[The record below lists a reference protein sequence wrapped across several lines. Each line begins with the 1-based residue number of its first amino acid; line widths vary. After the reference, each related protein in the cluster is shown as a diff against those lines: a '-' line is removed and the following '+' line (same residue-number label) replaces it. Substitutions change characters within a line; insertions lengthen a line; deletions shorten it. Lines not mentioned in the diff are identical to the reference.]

1 MIAIIVPYYNAE
13 PWIDRCCKSLTNAEG
28 DFAFVMVNDQST
40 DNSESIVEKYAYHDE
55 RFRVLRTYYGKGVS
69 AARNFGIVFVQQL
82 LDAEW
87 ITFLDADDEIKPDA
101 YKAYMTAIGEGIHNF
116 YQMDHIRYYDKINK
130 ETVKY
135 RGKPGVYAL
144 GMDAPE
150 CFCMVWNKLYRTS
163 FLGTEIRFKEG
174 LQYGED
180 ELFNYECMAKDPV
193 MMVTNGTAV
202 IHHYSNPNSLTK
214 TRRAE
219 DLMTQMRALED
230 FMMESDDPQMR
241 AVICNLM
248 SDYWSSL
255 TFLDTFCNKTA
266 TACDK

>member
-28 DFAFVMVNDQST
+28 YFAFVMVNDKSS
-40 DNSESIVEKYAYHDE
+40 DRSEDIVEKYSYHDE
-55 RFRVLRTYYGKGVS
+55 RFRMLRTYFGKGVS
-69 AARNFGIVFVQQL
+69 AARNYGIVFAQTVLQA
-82 LDAEW
+82 DW
-87 ITFLDADDEIKPDA
+87 ITFLDADDEIRPDA
-101 YKAYMTAIGEGIHNF
+101 FESYKKALGDGSYNV
-116 YQMDHIRYYDKINK
+116 YQMDHIRHYDKLNK

-135 RGKPGVYAL
+135 RGDPGEYTL

-150 CFCMVWNKLYRTS
+150 CFCMVWNKIYRAN
-163 FLGTEIRFKEG
+163 FLGETIRYKDG

-180 ELFNYECMAKDPV
+180 ELFNYSCLAKDPR
-193 MMVTNGTAV
+193 MMVTNEIAV

-214 TRRAE
+214 ARKTE
-219 DLMTQMRALED
+219 DLLTQMRALED
-230 FMMESDDPQMR
+230 FMMASDDPQMR

-266 TACDK
+266 TVCDK

>member
-28 DFAFVMVNDQST
+28 DFAFVMVNDQSV
-40 DNSESIVEKYAYHDE
+40 DLSEDIVEKYAYHDE
-55 RFRVLRTYYGKGVS
+55 RFRMLRTYFGKGVS
-69 AARNFGIVFVQQL
+69 AARNYGIVFAQAVLQ
-82 LDAEW
+82 AEW

-101 YKAYMTAIGEGIHNF
+101 YESYMKAIGDGSYNI
-116 YQMDHIRYYDKINK
+116 YQMDHVRYYDKINK
-130 ETVKY
+130 ETIKY
-135 RGKPGVYAL
+135 RGEPGEYTL

-150 CFCMVWNKLYRTS
+150 CFCMVWNKIYRS
-163 FLGTEIRFKEG
+163 DFLGETIRYKDG

-180 ELFNYECMAKDPV
+180 ELFNYSCLAKDPR
-193 MMVTNGTAV
+193 MMVTNEIAV

-230 FMMESDDPQMR
+230 FMMASDDPQMR

-266 TACDK
+266 TECDK

>member
-13 PWIDRCCKSLTNAEG
+13 PWMERCCKSLTNAVG
-28 DFAFVMVNDQST
+28 DFAFVMVNDQSI
-40 DNSESIVEKYAYHDE
+40 DLSEDIVEKYAYHDE
-55 RFRVLRTYYGKGVS
+55 RFRMLRTYHSKGVS
-69 AARNFGIVFVQQL
+69 AARNYGIVFAQAVLQ
-82 LDAEW
+82 AEW

-101 YKAYMTAIGEGIHNF
+101 FLSYMTAIGDGSYNV
-116 YQMDHIRYYDKINK
+116 YQMDHVRYYDSINK

-135 RGKPGVYAL
+135 RGKPGEYTL

-150 CFCMVWNKLYRTS
+150 CFCMVWNKIYRTD
-163 FLGTEIRFKEG
+163 FIGETIRYKDG

-180 ELFNYECMAKDPV
+180 ELFNYSCLAKDPR
-193 MMVTNGTAV
+193 MMVTNEIAV

-214 TRRAE
+214 VRRPE
-219 DLMTQMRALED
+219 DLLMQIRALED

-266 TACDK
+266 TVCDK